1 VRKRTLR
8 NTIAVLVITAFT
20 AIGVVATVQATD
32 RIAGTD
38 TAAAAS
44 ASTAVAV
51 QSGTAGSSQTGSQ
64 DSGQSTTGQ
73 SSSGQSSSG
82 QSTSEQTG
90 PYGYPMSVY
99 TPDANGLMYC
109 PRTGCSASSCHA
121 LQ

>member
-8 NTIAVLVITAFT
+8 NTVAVLMLTAFT
-20 AIGVVATVQATD
+20 AIGVVATVQATG

-38 TAAAAS
+38 TAVAAGAS
-44 ASTAVAV
+44 ASTAVAS
-51 QSGTAGSSQTGSQ
+51 QSGAAGSSQTSGQ
-64 DSGQSTTGQ
+64 DSGQSSTDQ
-73 SSSGQSSSG
+73 SS
-82 QSTSEQTG
+82 SEQTG

-99 TPDANGLMYC
+99 TPDADGLMYC